1 MSRILLIPI
10 AVLLAAGAVVVGP
23 GEQAPAAPS
32 KTVVAPILDMGIQPT
47 SR

>member
-23 GEQAPAAPS
+23 GEQAPAAPAQ
-32 KTVVAPILDMGIQPT
+32 TVVAPTLDMGIQPT